1 MEYFWLTK
9 KLEKNRESLLNSQQI
24 SLHFDD
30 FFDMIFPFFTED
42 FDGQKDKE
50 EMVKESGRA
59 TDQLKAI
66 SRNLAQTV
74 ENSSRTMDELV
85 TSSKTL
91 NEANEEFK
99 GHASVVGQGR
109 KLITKYVRRGVTDQF
124 LILMAAA
131 FFFAVVF
138 YILRKRVLGPLDP
151 FSLIWSSI
159 VAFVQTLLNLLIP
172 KEELES
178 DEIPTQTVNIKNEL

>member
-1 MEYFWLTK
+1 MVK
-9 KLEKNRESLLNSQQI
+9 IVN
-24 SLHFDD
+24 
-30 FFDMIFPFFTED
+30 FFFLAED

-159 VAFVQTLLNLLIP
+159 VAFVQTLLNFLIP

-178 DEIPTQTVNIKNEL
+178 DEIPTKTVNIKNEL

>member
-1 MEYFWLTK
+1 MFASFLNFNLT
-9 KLEKNRESLLNSQQI
+9 I
-24 SLHFDD
+24 
-30 FFDMIFPFFTED
+30 FFLTED

-178 DEIPTQTVNIKNEL
+178 NEVPTQTVNIKNEL

>member
-1 MEYFWLTK
+1 MISHYFA
-9 KLEKNRESLLNSQQI
+9 
-24 SLHFDD
+24 
-30 FFDMIFPFFTED
+30 ED

-91 NEANEEFK
+91 NEANEEF
-99 GHASVVGQGR
+99 VV
-109 KLITKYVRRGVTDQF
+109 
-124 LILMAAA
+124 
-131 FFFAVVF
+131 
-138 YILRKRVLGPLDP
+138 
-151 FSLIWSSI
+151 
-159 VAFVQTLLNLLIP
+159 LL
-172 KEELES
+172 ELVG
-178 DEIPTQTVNIKNEL
+178 DKPIKH